1 MSPTTPENQ
10 SKDESDLAALLE
22 RAAQGD
28 QRAWALIVEGW
39 APRVFGLL
47 RAQCGDPEL
56 AEEIVQS
63 TFCTIASKIES
74 YDEVGRFESWL
85 FRIAMNR
92 LRDEMRRRK
101 RHARP
106 MEISTLV
113 ALGSSVEDSHETLDQ
128 EQVSALTAALSD
140 LSEKDREVIDLRHM
154 GGMSFREIAEL
165 LSEPVGTLLARHH
178 RALQK
183 LRELLRHDIPGPD
196 DSNDKKPTRTR
207 SNTKD

>member
-1 MSPTTPENQ
+1 MPPTTPENQ
-10 SKDESDLAALLE
+10 PNDESDLVALVE
-22 RAAQGD
+22 RAAKGD

-113 ALGSSVEDSHETLDQ
+113 ALGPSVEGSPEALDQ
-128 EQVSALTAALSD
+128 EQVAALSAA
-140 LSEKDREVIDLRHM
+140 LSELSAKHREVIDLRHM
-154 GGMSFREIAEL
+154 GAMSFREMAEL

-183 LRELLRHDIPGPD
+183 LRELLRHDISGPD
-196 DSNDKKPTRTR
+196 EPNDNKPAR
-207 SNTKD
+207 SRGNTKD